1 MTTTDHQ
8 TYLDREFLVAPTPT
22 ASVTGL
28 AGAAPVTDGRHA
40 RRHRATEAVVT
51 ATIDLFAEG
60 ELYPTAQQIAA
71 RAGVSLRSLFRYA
84 DSLERL
90 SSVALGAW
98 EQQFPALRLTPRDP
112 AAPLADR
119 ARWLASHQTAFWVMT
134 TQYRWAVRTL
144 RVRMPDAGIVADG
157 WASITRSNVEEHLAP
172 ELATFDTEERHLR
185 LGAADVAVQAAT
197 TDHLYG
203 PLAME
208 QPDLATTVGLLVE
221 GALRLPPRRG

>member
-1 MTTTDHQ
+1 MITTEPQ
-8 TYLDREFLVAPTPT
+8 TYTPREQLVTPT
-22 ASVTGL
+22 GPIATMATDG
-28 AGAAPVTDGRHA
+28 PITDGRHA

-90 SSVALGAW
+90 SGVALGAW
-98 EQQFPALRLTPRDP
+98 DQQFPALRLTPRDL

-119 ARWLASHQTAFWVMT
+119 ARRLASHQTAFWVMT
-134 TQYRWAVRTL
+134 AQYRWAVSTL
-144 RVRMPDAGIVADG
+144 RVRMPDAGRVVDG
-157 WASITRSNVEEHLAP
+157 WSTLTRSNVEEHLAP
-172 ELATFDTEERHLR
+172 ELATFDDDERRLR
-185 LGAADVAVQAAT
+185 LGAAEVAVQAAT

-203 PLAME
+203 PLGLE